1 MPSLLV
7 TGANRG
13 LGLAFVRSY
22 LADGWTVHACCRHP
36 EKARALQEL
45 GDAVQRHRL
54 DVADGLQIESLARS
68 LGDEPIDLLVNNAGL
83 GGKAG
88 GLEDSDF
95 DQWQKLLAVNTLGPA
110 RMAAAFWP
118 AVAASERRTIANI
131 STQLASIADNRSG
144 GLYAYRSSKAA
155 LNMVSR
161 NMAIELADKGVK
173 VVALHP
179 GWVQT
184 DMGGANA
191 KLTPDQSVSAL
202 RKVIDGLTPE
212 QSGGFYGWQ
221 GDELPW

>member
-88 GLEDSDF
+88 GLEDIDF